1 MPTLGSFA
9 LIQLEDVREA
19 LQFETSEA
27 VSENNLLVSLIN
39 RASARMESYC
49 GRNFKARE
57 YTEYQDGDGSPM
69 VFTDHYPI
77 TSVSALWDDTEREF
91 TDSSNDLLASADY
104 MIYSDEGSIRLYND
118 ETTFNKGYQN
128 IKITYSGGYEADS
141 PELEDLGQ
149 ACLDWVLTLYRR
161 MKDRTHGYMTKSAS
175 GASVLID
182 LKAIPESV
190 KMVLDAYRKPKVNLG
205 R

>member
-1 MPTLGSFA
+1 MPTLNIYA
-9 LIQLEDVREA
+9 LISLEDVREA
-19 LQFETSEA
+19 LQFETAEA

-39 RASARMESYC
+39 RTSSRMETYC

-57 YTEYQDGDGSPM
+57 YTEYQDGDGGPI

-91 TDSSNDLLASADY
+91 TDSSNDLIASTDY
-104 MIYSDEGSIRLYND
+104 MTYSDEGSIRLYND

-128 IKITYSGGYEADS
+128 IKITYSGGYETLPGD
-141 PELEDLGQ
+141 LEE

-161 MKDRTHGYMTKSAS
+161 IKDRTHGYMTKSAS

-182 LKAIPESV
+182 LKAIPDSV
-190 KMVLDAYRKPKVNLG
+190 KAVLDSYKKPKVNLG

>member
-19 LQFETSEA
+19 LQFETAEA

-39 RASARMESYC
+39 RTSSRMETYC
-49 GRNFKARE
+49 GRNFKVRE
-57 YTEYQDGDGSPM
+57 YTEYQDGDGTPT

-77 TSVSALWDDTEREF
+77 TSVSSLWDDTEREF
-91 TDSSNDLLASADY
+91 TDSSNDLLSSADY

-128 IKITYSGGYEADS
+128 IKITYSGGYETLPGD
-141 PELEDLGQ
+141 LEE
-149 ACLDWVLTLYRR
+149 ACLDWVLTLYRKI
-161 MKDRTHGYMTKSAS
+161 KDRTHGYMTKSAS

-190 KMVLDAYRKPKVNLG
+190 KAVLDSYRKPKVNLG